1 MWNRNKNLGEGCS
14 FIPGIL
20 KRLFDLF
27 FPAWSLFST
36 AVPAEL
42 TFRARIG
49 LKSPPLPIPLAT
61 HSFQPRPLGSFHGL
75 TLPLE
80 KSRRPLAV
88 TLDCLSVLTLSQKGE
103 AGESLEVEVGQILLV
118 KLEVLAVRCWLILQ
132 KLCQLRAKLNALC
145 SSSQPNLPSAFFP

>member
-1 MWNRNKNLGEGCS
+1 M
-14 FIPGIL
+14 
-20 KRLFDLF
+20 
-27 FPAWSLFST
+27 
-36 AVPAEL
+36 
-42 TFRARIG
+42 
-49 LKSPPLPIPLAT
+49 
-61 HSFQPRPLGSFHGL
+61 
-75 TLPLE
+75 LPLE